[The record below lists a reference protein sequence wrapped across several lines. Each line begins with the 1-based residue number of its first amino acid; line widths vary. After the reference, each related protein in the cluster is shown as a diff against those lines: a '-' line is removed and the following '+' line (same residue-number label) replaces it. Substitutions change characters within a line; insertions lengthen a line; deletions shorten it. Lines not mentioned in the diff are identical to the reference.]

1 MINNQSSGMSKDI
14 TPIITPGLNLRI
26 GAAVW
31 AYKGWV
37 GDFYPAKSPAS
48 EFLHLYGRRFMA
60 VEGNTTFY
68 HIPDPATIAKW
79 VAQTPD
85 GFKFCPKL
93 PRQITHKGLL
103 ANSIQPAIAF
113 IELMQLLDD
122 RLGVIFIQLPPSYG
136 PAQINDLQEFLS
148 ALVNLGLAHNSPSR
162 TDMENSKRPDFDNQS
177 IPKHLTDLINP
188 ANLAPPTKL
197 QLAVEVRHR
206 DWYISPHGDRL
217 TALLQQLGVG
227 RVLLDSRPIYQ
238 NADGKRLMQQV
249 QQERRKPNLPLQPTV
264 TSEFSLIRYISHPQ
278 LEHNQPFLAEWVNY
292 VDQWLRDGKQVY
304 FFVHCPIEERSP
316 HNAAHFQ
323 KMLEAAKV
331 EVPPLPWHELMA
343 KMPTQL
349 SLF

>member
-1 MINNQSSGMSKDI
+1 MNF
-14 TPIITPGLNLRI
+14 RI

-48 EFLHLYGRRFMA
+48 EFLNLYGQRFMA

-68 HIPDPATIAKW
+68 HIPDPATIGKW
-79 VAQTPD
+79 KAQTPD

-93 PRQITHKGLL
+93 PRQITHNGLL
-103 ANSIQPAIAF
+103 ANTIESAIVF
-113 IELMQLLDD
+113 IELMQQLGD
-122 RLGVIFIQLPPSYG
+122 RLGVIFIQLPPSYS
-136 PAQINDLQEFLS
+136 PAELKDLQTFLT
-148 ALVNLGLAHNSPSR
+148 ALVRFNGQDLQGEVNRSSVKDSSELEEIEHGDRTIANSPP
-162 TDMENSKRPDFDNQS
+162 TSK
-177 IPKHLTDLINP
+177 
-188 ANLAPPTKL
+188 ANCDQNIIKPIDKSQISKSNRSPKL

-206 DWYISPHGDRL
+206 DWYISPHSDRL
-217 TALLQQLGVG
+217 TELLQHLGIG

-238 NADGKRLMQQV
+238 NADGQKLMQQV
-249 QQERRKPNLPLQPTV
+249 QQERRKPNLPLQPII
-264 TSEFSLIRYISHPQ
+264 TSEFTLIRFISHPQ

-292 VDQWLRDGKQVY
+292 VDQWLSANKEVY

-323 KMLEAAKV
+323 KMLETAQV
-331 EVPPLPWHELMA
+331 QIPPLPWHELVA
-343 KMPTQL
+343 TTPTQL